1 MIISNNSIE
10 SPLLKVKQMKK
21 IVFLLCAILLVVGNA
36 GAQKKNVSKA
46 KVKIMQESPDTRAA
60 KEAILLALKDSTT
73 SNDAGT
79 WFTAGDVFYAIF
91 SEQQK
96 MQWTQKKSDQNLMA
110 ESLKSAF
117 DSYLKAD
124 SLDQLPNEKGKIK
137 PKYRNKIIDKFK
149 EFQRGFTDSGSYFY
163 DQKDYKKAL
172 SMFSTYIKF
181 KDIPFMKGQ
190 GLEKDTLIPLI
201 TYYCG
206 LAATQADEP
215 ALSVKYFE
223 LIKDSMNFND
233 SKWVYSRLC
242 DDYTTLKDTANLI
255 RMYQLG
261 AVKFPDEPFYVRNMV
276 NYYINE
282 NKMADALLWINHA
295 IEQEPTSAILY
306 NVKGRILENDKKID
320 EAKVCFQKSLELD
333 PKYADAMGNVGRLLY
348 NNAVEEL
355 NRVNN
360 IREDKKYRAEKIKL
374 KVLFEAP
381 RPYFEK
387 ARELNPNERDYVI
400 ALRGIYYNLDM
411 DAKYKEMDSLI
422 KTMAK

>member
-1 MIISNNSIE
+1 
-10 SPLLKVKQMKK
+10 MKK
-21 IVFLLCAILLVVGNA
+21 IVLLLCAILMVVGNA

-46 KVKIMQESPDTRAA
+46 KIKIMSETPDTKAA

-73 SNDAGT
+73 SNEAST
-79 WFTAGDVFYAIF
+79 WFTAGDVYYAIY

-137 PKYRNKIIDKFK
+137 PKYRSKIIDKFK
-149 EFQRGFTDSGSYFY
+149 EFQRGFTDAGSYFY
-163 DQKDYKKAL
+163 DQKEYQKAL
-172 SMFSTYIKF
+172 TMFGTYLKF
-181 KDIPFMKGQ
+181 KDIPFMKGE

-206 LAATQADEP
+206 LAATQAKDP
-215 ALSVKYFE
+215 ATSVKYYE
-223 LIKDSMNFND
+223 LIKDSVD
-233 SKWVYSRLC
+233 SKWVYARLC
-242 DDYTTLKDTANLI
+242 DDYTELKDTANLI

-261 AVKFPDEPFYVRNMV
+261 AAKFPEEPFYVRNMV
-276 NYYINE
+276 NYFINE
-282 NKMADALLWINHA
+282 NKMKEALLWINHA
-295 IEQEPTSAILY
+295 IEQEPSSAILY
-306 NVKGRILENDKKID
+306 NVKGRILENDQKMD
-320 EAKVCFQKSLELD
+320 EAKACFQKSLELD
-333 PKYADAMGNVGRLLY
+333 PNYADAMGNVGRLLY
-348 NNAVEEL
+348 NYAVEQL
-355 NRVNN
+355 TVVNN
-360 IREDKKYRAEKIKL
+360 IRDNNKYRAEKVKM
-374 KVLFEAP
+374 KALFEAP

-387 ARELNPNERDYVI
+387 AHELNPNERDYVI

-411 DAKYKEMDSLI
+411 DAKYKEMDQLI